1 MISVRDVI
9 SIILACC
16 GGIITIGGAISV
28 IIGWL
33 SKVRAPENRQNEQIA
48 GLLCRVEKLEAKD
61 SEKERR
67 VQNLEEMTEIMLKIQ
82 FALLNHAINGN
93 ATEELKAVQKE
104 VQAYL
109 SKTKI

>member
-16 GGIITIGGAISV
+16 GGIITIGGASSI

-48 GLLCRVEKLEAKD
+48 GLLFRVEKLE
-61 SEKERR
+61 KE
-67 VQNLEEMTEIMLKIQ
+67 
-82 FALLNHAINGN
+82 
-93 ATEELKAVQKE
+93 
-104 VQAYL
+104 
-109 SKTKI
+109 

>member
-1 MISVRDVI
+1 LRS
-9 SIILACC
+9 
-16 GGIITIGGAISV
+16 
-28 IIGWL
+28 
-33 SKVRAPENRQNEQIA
+33 SKRN
-48 GLLCRVEKLEAKD
+48 D

-109 SKTKI
+109 SKAKI

>member
-16 GGIITIGGAISV
+16 GGIITIGSAISI

-48 GLLCRVEKLEAKD
+48 GLLFRVEKLEKND

-109 SKTKI
+109 SKAKI

>member
-1 MISVRDVI
+1 MISVKDVC

-28 IIGWL
+28 IVGWL
-33 SKVRAPENRQNEQIA
+33 SRIRAPEAKQNEQIA
-48 GLLCRVEKLEAKD
+48 GLLCRVEKLEKND

-67 VQNLEEMTEIMLKIQ
+67 VQNLEEM

-93 ATEELKAVQKE
+93 ATDELRKVQKE
-104 VQAYL
+104 VQEYL
-109 SKTKI
+109 SKAKL

>member
-28 IIGWL
+28 IIGWF
-33 SKVRAPENRQNEQIA
+33 SRIKAPEARQNEQIA
-48 GLLCRVEKLEAKD
+48 GLLCRVEKLEKND
-61 SEKERR
+61 SEKEKR

-93 ATEELKAVQKE
+93 ATDELKAVQKE

-109 SKTKI
+109 SKAKI